1 MGSYNLFENL
11 KLKNFS
17 ILPGS
22 ETKLLKGLELGCTGI
37 ITATCN
43 VTAEL
48 SRKVYD
54 DFFAGKNQLYNDK
67 LCDVRN
73 TFDKYNL
80 ISGLHTF
87 CAQNDNTYKNI
98 LPPLRLLNKNLHY
111 KLLFHPDLYFG
122 EAYTNGEIVIE
133 NGTLTDFLDLAL
145 MNIGRGELN
154 FFSYL
159 MNRLR
164 GSYRYLT
171 NFNFI
176 KKSKMNVSHHYDIS
190 DGLYDLFLDPKG
202 QYSCAYFKDENDNLE
217 TAQNNKINHI
227 IKKLNIKSD
236 QKVLDIGCG
245 WGSLAIDIAK
255 SAQCEVTGIT
265 LSENQLNYCNQKAK
279 ELNLENQVKFKLM
292 DYRELNEKFDRI
304 VSVGMCEHVGRK
316 FYKKFFN
323 QIEKMLKDDGI
334 SLIHTIGSVNPP
346 RDPHPWITK
355 YIFPGGYTPSL
366 SEVTTPIEKAGLI
379 VTDIEVLR
387 MHYSHTLRH
396 WKENCLNNKDK
407 IIEMFDEK
415 FFRMW
420 EFYLAGCE
428 MAFKWGDQVVYQFQL
443 TKNYTSTPVTRDYI
457 YQ

>member
-1 MGSYNLFENL
+1 MQLARFLNKVFKKDGFILVDANSKKYIIGSPKSENPIQI
-11 KLKNFS
+11 K
-17 ILPGS
+17 ILDKQLHF
-22 ETKLLKGLELGCTGI
+22 KLLI
-37 ITATCN
+37 
-43 VTAEL
+43 
-48 SRKVYD
+48 
-54 DFFAGKNQLYNDK
+54 Q
-67 LCDVRN
+67 
-73 TFDKYNL
+73 
-80 ISGLHTF
+80 
-87 CAQNDNTYKNI
+87 
-98 LPPLRLLNKNLHY
+98 
-111 KLLFHPDLYFG
+111 PDLYLG
-122 EAYTNGEIVIE
+122 EAYTEGKIVIE

-145 MNIGRGELN
+145 MNIGRKDIN
-154 FFSYL
+154 IISYL
-159 MNRLR
+159 INKLR

-190 DGLYDLFLDPKG
+190 DDLYDLFLDPKR
-202 QYSCAYFKDENDNLE
+202 QYSCAYFKNENDSLE
-217 TAQNNKINHI
+217 TAQNNKIQHI
-227 IKKLNIKSD
+227 IKKLNIKSN

-245 WGSLAIDIAK
+245 WGSLAIDVAK

-265 LSENQLNYCNQKAK
+265 LSENQFQYCTQKAK
-279 ELNLENQVKFKLM
+279 ELNLENQLTFKLM
-292 DYRELNEKFDRI
+292 DYRELNDKFDRI
-304 VSVGMCEHVGRK
+304 VSVGMFEHVGRK
-316 FYKKFFN
+316 FYNKFFK
-323 QIEKMLKDDGI
+323 QIDNLLDKDGV

-379 VTDIEVLR
+379 VSDIEVLR
-387 MHYSHTLRH
+387 LHYAHTLRH
-396 WKENCLNNKDK
+396 WKENCIKNKEK
-407 IIEMFDEK
+407 IISMFDEK